1 MKKRGIWRSVTSRV
15 VEVRIPPLHHSTK
28 NVKVVE
34 GESFN
39 VENLILDVK
48 SFIAGVF
55 NIRKVFLE

>member
-1 MKKRGIWRSVTSRV
+1 MLRKKRRLRRTSGIGDVASVHRF
-15 VEVRIPPLHHSTK
+15 EFHPLHRSTK

-39 VENLILDVK
+39 VENLIFDVK

-55 NIRKVFLE
+55 K

>member
-1 MKKRGIWRSVTSRV
+1 VLPAELSGFESR
-15 VEVRIPPLHHSTK
+15 PLNHSTK

-55 NIRKVFLE
+55 K